1 MENNSGANNAFDSLD
16 IAVFG
21 AYCLL
26 VISVALYVS
35 FKNKKKERDSK
46 DYFLAGNTLPW
57 WAIGTSLIAANIS
70 AEQLIG
76 MTGSGF
82 AIGLGIASY
91 EWMAAITL
99 IVVAKFFLPIFL
111 EKKIYTMPQ
120 FLEVRF
126 DNRVRT
132 SLAIFWLFLYVFVNL
147 TAIIYV
153 GTIAVKGVLG
163 LENTVENT
171 LIIACVVAVFSTI
184 YTLSGG
190 LMAVA
195 WTDPIQ
201 VFFLITGGLVT
212 TYLALDHLADGQGVI
227 VGLQVLYDKTQGMF
241 VSTGDQKFNKFDLIL
256 SKDNE
261 YYKDLPGISVLVGG
275 MWIANLSYWGCNQ
288 YITQRALA
296 AKSLKEAQRGLAFAG
311 YLKMV
316 MPFIVVVPGM
326 VAFVLNETHD
336 PVMVRAITIPDETYP
351 TLLNSFLFPGVKG
364 LAFAALFAAIVGA
377 ISSKTNSIA
386 TIFTMDIYRQ
396 FINKKASEA
405 ALVRTGRIVTV
416 LSLVLAIP
424 VVPLLGNF
432 GQVFQYIQ
440 EYSGFVSPG
449 VLVLFMFGLFWK
461 KTSSNGAVWAAILTI
476 PVGVA
481 LKFGAPEVPFMD
493 RMGIT
498 FLILSAIIITISM
511 IENKGDD
518 HKAIDLSTKEDPD
531 AQLGTSS
538 GIHKAGT
545 KRGLFYTDPLFNI
558 LAIGIMAMLGV
569 IYYMFW

>member
-1 MENNSGANNAFDSLD
+1 MESSPGASNFSMLD

-26 VISVALYVS
+26 VISVALFVS

-82 AIGLGIASY
+82 AVGLGIASY

-126 DNRVRT
+126 DSRVRT
-132 SLAIFWLFLYVFVNL
+132 ALAIFWLFLYVFVNL
-147 TAIIYV
+147 TAIIYL
-153 GTIAVKGVLG
+153 GTIAIKGVLG
-163 LENTVENT
+163 LENTTENT
-171 LIIACVVAVFSTI
+171 LIIACVVAAFSTI

-201 VFFLITGGLVT
+201 VFFLIAGGLVT
-212 TYLALDHLADGQGVI
+212 SYLSLDYLSDHQGMI
-227 VGLQVLYDKTQGMF
+227 AGLHVLYDKTQGVF
-241 VSTGDQKFNKFDLIL
+241 AQTGDQNFNKFDLIL
-256 SKDNE
+256 SKDNP
-261 YYKDLPGISVLVGG
+261 YYKDLPGISVLIGG

-296 AKSLKEAQRGLAFAG
+296 AKSLKEAQHGLAFAG
-311 YLKMV
+311 YLKML
-316 MPFIVVVPGM
+316 MPLIVVIPGM
-326 VAFVLNETHD
+326 VAFVLNNQHD
-336 PVMVRAITIPDETYP
+336 AVLIHSIDIPDETYP

-386 TIFTMDIYRQ
+386 TIFTMDIYRNY
-396 FINKKASEA
+396 INKNATEAS
-405 ALVRTGRIVTV
+405 LVRTGRIVTA
-416 LSLVLAIP
+416 LSLILAIP
-424 VVPLLGNF
+424 VVPQLANF

-461 KTSSNGAVWAAILTI
+461 RASANAAVWAAILTLPI
-476 PVGVA
+476 GVG
-481 LKFGAPEVPFMD
+481 LKFGAPDVAFMD

-498 FLILSAIIITISM
+498 FLLLSLVMVVVSIM
-511 IENKGDD
+511 DNKQGSDP
-518 HKAIDLSTKEDPD
+518 KAIDLGRRDDPD
-531 AQLGTSS
+531 AILQGNTDLEHTAPKHS
-538 GIHKAGT
+538 I
-545 KRGLFYTDPLFNI
+545 FYTDPIFNV
-558 LAIGIMAMLGV
+558 LAVGIMALLGV
-569 IYYMFW
+569 IYYYFW

>member
-1 MENNSGANNAFDSLD
+1 MENTSGAIGFDTLD

-21 AYCLL
+21 TYCLL
-26 VISVALYVS
+26 VVSVALYVS

-76 MTGSGF
+76 MSGSGF

-126 DNRVRT
+126 DNRVRS

-147 TAIIYV
+147 TAIIYL

-163 LENTVENT
+163 LENTVQNT
-171 LIIACVVAVFSTI
+171 LIIAVVVAAFSTI

-212 TYLALDHLADGQGVI
+212 TYLALDYLADGQGI
-227 VGLQVLYDKTQGMF
+227 IAGLKLLYEKAPQRF
-241 VSTGDQKFNKFDLIL
+241 NLIIEPGDISVPNGDGTFHDA
-256 SKDNE
+256 
-261 YYKDLPGISVLVGG
+261 YKDLPGIAVLVGG
-275 MWIANLSYWGCNQ
+275 MWIANLSYWGANQ

-296 AKSLKEAQRGLAFAG
+296 AKSLKEAQRGLVFAG
-311 YLKMV
+311 YLKML
-316 MPFIVVVPGM
+316 MPMIVVVPGII
-326 VAFVLNETHD
+326 AFVLSNNND
-336 PVMVRAITIPDETYP
+336 PKLVSAINVPDDTYP
-351 TLLNSFLFPGVKG
+351 TMLNSFLFPGVKG

-405 ALVRTGRIVTV
+405 ALVRTGRIVTAV
-416 LSLVLAIP
+416 SLVLAIP
-424 VVPLLGNF
+424 VVPLLGSF

-449 VLVLFMFGLFWK
+449 VLVLFIFGLFWK
-461 KTSSNGAVWAAILTI
+461 RASANGAVWASILTL
-476 PVGVA
+476 PVGIA
-481 LKFGAPEVPFMD
+481 LKFFAGDIPFMN
-493 RMGIT
+493 RMTIT
-498 FLILSAIIITISM
+498 FVILSIVLITVSILDNK
-511 IENKGDD
+511 ENDA
-518 HKAIDLSTKEDPD
+518 KAIDLSAKDDPD
-531 AQLGTSS
+531 APLAEGDLANSAPRRS
-538 GIHKAGT
+538 
-545 KRGLFYTDPLFNI
+545 LFYTDPLFNI
-558 LAIGIMAMLGV
+558 LAIGIMAMLAGL
-569 IYYMFW
+569 YAFFW